1 MELSV
6 KINAA
11 IDGFVS
17 AMKQASAD
25 VQSLQ
30 DKAAAGVKIEA
41 DTSGAKAAIDG
52 LSNGGI
58 PPIEA
63 KVGADTEPAKEAMNT
78 ELPKGAEEAGKKA
91 GTIFGSSLTDTAKS
105 GLALAGGAAIF
116 SGVMGAVGG
125 LGSFLEASFDSVNRI
140 ERINAQTE
148 QVIKSTGSAAN
159 VTAEH
164 VEELAG
170 NLENLTASEAEGI
183 QTGAN
188 FLLTFKD
195 IKNGVGE
202 GNQIF
207 DEAVGVI
214 TDMTRALDKT
224 GKAELDTSGAAL
236 QLGKAL
242 NDPTAGVAALA
253 RVGVTFTEQQK
264 QQISTMQESGNI
276 MGAQKLIIAE
286 LNSEFGGSAAAFAK
300 TTAGQIELAKHAL
313 GTAGEAVVEM
323 FQPIAAY
330 IAGIVADALNG
341 FAEMFGNVRAFFVD
355 NSKAIQ
361 VVLSVIGVGAVIAA
375 GVLYGSLI
383 PAVIASASS
392 FVMMGVSAAAAWIA
406 VNAPIILIVA
416 GVAALAAGIFYLY
429 DSFEGV
435 RKVVDDF
442 WNIAVVVFDGLVQY
456 AKDYWEILKAVGE
469 IVFNVLILPFKLLWA
484 VLSPVIS
491 AIGDFISSFF
501 SLSDSGKEAGGVIDY
516 VKGAFEVL
524 HNVMGFV
531 ISALKGVIA
540 GISTFAETATK
551 VIDKVMSLDFSGAVD
566 AAKEGGKKI
575 GDSTAGAFNESMKEI
590 KSKEAAKKFEEDFKA
605 AAEAVQAAIVSI
617 DASKLAESF
626 EKAKQKAGETATAT
640 IGQLSGI
647 QVAFEKLQ
655 KAQSEDLPERMQAL
669 EAFNTASG
677 AQNVTSYEQAKALVK
692 QTQADLKKSQ
702 AENLDAS
709 RKMKAIENSNSIE
722 FANKERQIN
731 EQTALKKQTD
741 AIEQNRQAQEKIARD
756 TLQSEMDLNIQL
768 LQIQGEADAAKFD
781 AQIASAKKLLSLK
794 LDLTPAQKK
803 AELQSIAEIQT
814 AKDKAESDNLLKI
827 QAERAK
833 FAVKDYEEAQKAI
846 AERLKLE
853 SEFAKKTVELT
864 EKRTVETTQQELD
877 KQADLINAK
886 LDFVQAGYNQEIND
900 LLAKNKGVMD
910 AESALKNA
918 LAKGNDE
925 NTAKAKAALD
935 IARNDAMANDAAIL
949 ELRIKSSESLQK
961 VQEDAATALSAF
973 RISLIEDD
981 AERERE
987 IRLLEVQK
995 TLDAELLAAAG
1006 NERLILDAHRKA
1018 NAARYDS
1025 DEEYNRRTTDLAT
1038 RTANTLQNL
1047 GMGIADGIAEM
1058 YGNTFNDLS
1067 KAFDDYAAG
1076 VQKKMESSGKEDTAK
1091 LEDETKTLRSQLAK
1105 REISYQDFQE
1115 KIAAI
1120 REKGEGNGAASAT
1133 ERANLAIGKSF
1144 QKLGKD
1150 AQEDLQGVFAKMKTS
1165 AKAGENV
1172 WDTFSKNSAGVFAG
1186 MATTLTGTLGAMAAA
1201 GTLTLKEVGKA
1212 AVGIALD
1219 TAGNVAM
1226 SQAPV
1231 ILAAAMTPPPT
1242 GLGPIFGAIAGVA
1255 AIASIQA
1262 LIAITKGAIG
1272 ADAGVVGI
1280 DGNYSTPRSSRDTI
1294 PIWVRD
1300 GESII
1305 NPEATAQNRAL
1316 LKFINSTNRPASEFF
1331 SNSVVTANG
1340 NLQLAH
1346 SNQIRT
1352 AQLVTAGSV
1361 SGGQDFGAMQNS
1373 LANIERSLA
1382 NAKILETK
1390 SKHVSAV
1397 DVRVYTE
1404 PGLIAKQNKAALRL
1418 ERARK

>member
-11 IDGFVS
+11 IDSFVS
-17 AMKQASAD
+17 AMKQAQNTVAG
-25 VQSLQ
+25 VTN
-30 DKAAAGVKIEA
+30 AAAKPIPITA
-41 DTSGAKAAIDG
+41 DTSQAQTAIKDLSEKVKGAASGLGGVGQSLLGVFGGGVLLGGVSGIVGGFDKMISKGIAAIEMQENMKVAFRASGLSVEESEKALKKNAKATGELSDKYAVSKKDINEATAAFLRFGGSSDNLKAKQENIIGLAAKLGGNYELAARALAKATDPEIEGQLTKFGIKFEKNATEADRQRVITEKLGGTLEGLAEKADTPLGKMQRVQNTIGGIASTLGVAIIEAVAPIVGLIGDVVLPLITATISALKAAI
-52 LSNGGI
+52 GGI
-58 PPIEA
+58 
-63 KVGADTEPAKEAMNT
+63 KSFF
-78 ELPKGAEEAGKKA
+78 AEN
-91 GTIFGSSLTDTAKS
+91 S
-105 GLALAGGAAIF
+105 AAIK
-116 SGVMGAVGG
+116 VV
-125 LGSFLEASFDSVNRI
+125 L
-140 ERINAQTE
+140 T
-148 QVIKSTGSAAN
+148 VI
-159 VTAEH
+159 
-164 VEELAG
+164 
-170 NLENLTASEAEGI
+170 
-183 QTGAN
+183 
-188 FLLTFKD
+188 
-195 IKNGVGE
+195 
-202 GNQIF
+202 
-207 DEAVGVI
+207 
-214 TDMTRALDKT
+214 
-224 GKAELDTSGAAL
+224 
-236 QLGKAL
+236 
-242 NDPTAGVAALA
+242 
-253 RVGVTFTEQQK
+253 
-264 QQISTMQESGNI
+264 
-276 MGAQKLIIAE
+276 
-286 LNSEFGGSAAAFAK
+286 
-300 TTAGQIELAKHAL
+300 
-313 GTAGEAVVEM
+313 GTA
-323 FQPIAAY
+323 
-330 IAGIVADALNG
+330 
-341 FAEMFGNVRAFFVD
+341 
-355 NSKAIQ
+355 
-361 VVLSVIGVGAVIAA
+361 AVIAA

-383 PAVIASASS
+383 PSVIASAAS

-416 GVAALAAGIFYLY
+416 GIAALAAGIMYLY
-429 DSFEGV
+429 NNFEAV
-435 RKVVDDF
+435 RNVVETVRQ
-442 WNIAVVVFDGLVQY
+442 IAVAVFDGLIQY

-516 VKGAFEVL
+516 VKGAFQVL
-524 HNVMGFV
+524 HNVMSFV

-551 VIDKVMSLDFSGAVD
+551 VIDKVMHLDFSGAVD

-605 AAEAVQAAIVSI
+605 AAAAVQAAIVSI
-617 DASKLAESF
+617 DASKLGESF
-626 EKAKQKAGETATAT
+626 DAAKKKAGENVTSSIAK
-640 IGQLSGI
+640 LSGI
-647 QVAFEKLQ
+647 QVAFEKLA
-655 KAQSEDLPERMQAL
+655 KAQSEDLPERAKAL
-669 EAFNTASG
+669 ADFIAESG
-677 AQNVTSYEQAKALVK
+677 AQNVTSYEQAKALAK
-692 QTQADLKKSQ
+692 QTAAELKKTQ
-702 AENLDAS
+702 AESLADG

-731 EQTALKKQTD
+731 EQTALRKKTD
-741 AIEQNRQAQEKIARD
+741 DIEQNKQSREKIARD

-768 LQIQGEADAAKFD
+768 LQIQGEADAAKFT
-781 AQIASAKKLLSLK
+781 AQIASAQKLLALK

-803 AELQSIAEIQT
+803 AELQSIAQIQT

-833 FAVKDYEEAQKAI
+833 FAVKDYEESQKAI
-846 AERLKLE
+846 VERLKLE

-864 EKRTVETTQQELD
+864 EKRTVATTEQELG

-886 LDFVQAGYNQEIND
+886 LDLVQAGYVQELND
-900 LLAKNKGVMD
+900 LLAKNASVVK

-925 NTAKAKAALD
+925 NTAKAKAELE
-935 IARNDAMANDAAIL
+935 IARNDAIANDALVL
-949 ELRIKSSESLQK
+949 ELRKKSNEELVKIQKES
-961 VQEDAATALSAF
+961 AAALSAF
-973 RISLIEDD
+973 RISLITDD
-981 AERERE
+981 ADRERE
-987 IRLLEVQK
+987 VRLLEIKK
-995 TLDAELLAAAG
+995 TFDAELLAAAG

-1025 DEEYNRRTTDLAT
+1025 DEEYNRKTTDLAT

-1076 VQKKMESSGKEDTAK
+1076 VQKKLEKSNGEDVKK
-1091 LEDETKTLRSQLAK
+1091 LEDETKTLRTQLAK

-1115 KIAAI
+1115 KITAL
-1120 REKGEGNGAASAT
+1120 RKEDSEVTAT

-1144 QKLGKD
+1144 QKLGKN

-1172 WDTFSKNSAGVFAG
+1172 WDTFSKNSADVFAG

-1272 ADAGVVGI
+1272 ADQGVVGI
-1280 DGNYSTPRSSRDTI
+1280 DGSYSTPRSSRDTI

-1352 AQLVTAGSV
+1352 AQLVTAGNSPN
-1361 SGGQDFGAMQNS
+1361 SQDFGAMQNS

-1382 NAKILETK
+1382 TAKILETR
-1390 SKHVSAV
+1390 SKHTSAV
-1397 DVRVYTE
+1397 QLTVTE
-1404 PGLIAKQNKAALRL
+1404 NRAYKIQQEKAALKL
-1418 ERARK
+1418 ERARR